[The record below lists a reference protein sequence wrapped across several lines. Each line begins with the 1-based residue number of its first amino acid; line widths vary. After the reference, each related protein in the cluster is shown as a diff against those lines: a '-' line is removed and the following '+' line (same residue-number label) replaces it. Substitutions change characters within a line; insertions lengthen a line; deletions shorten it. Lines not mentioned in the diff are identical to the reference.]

1 MTKNEILKKLQ
12 QIEQLSNEQMLEI
25 FQLGDFTIPKSRVE
39 GYLAEPGEKHYLDCG
54 AEAMG
59 HFLDGLIIYKRG
71 PSDNKPANDQPVP
84 LTNNLILK
92 KLRIA
97 YNLKEADL
105 FAIFHAVEIDIT
117 KGELSALFRKEDHKK
132 FRLCPDSI
140 LQLFL
145 EGLEICERRSD

>member
-1 MTKNEILKKLQ
+1 MTKNEILKKIR
-12 QIEQLSNEQMLEI
+12 QIEALDSAKMLEI
-25 FQLGDFTIPKSRVE
+25 FRLAAFEIPPRRVE
-39 GYLAEPGEKHYLDCG
+39 GYLAEPGEKTYLDCG
-54 AEAMG
+54 AEALG
-59 HFLDGLIIYKRG
+59 HFLDGLILYKRG
-71 PSDNKPANDQPVP
+71 PSGEKSADDAPVP

-97 YNLKEADL
+97 YNLREADL
-105 FAIFHAVEIDIT
+105 FAIFHTVGIDIT

-145 EGLEICERRSD
+145 EGLEICEHS

>member
-12 QIEQLSNEQMLEI
+12 QIEQLSNEQVLEI

-54 AEAMG
+54 AEALG
-59 HFLDGLIIYKRG
+59 HFLDGLIVYKRG
-71 PSDNKPANDQPVP
+71 PSDNKSAKNQPVA

-105 FAIFHAVEIDIT
+105 FAIFQAVEIDIT
-117 KGELSALFRKEDHKK
+117 KGELSSLFRKEDHKK

-145 EGLEICERRSD
+145 EGLEICERGSE